1 MKRSHDQILTTHMGS
16 LPRGSRL
23 AGLLMAQHTGETVD
37 QQEIDGEVEK
47 AMGHVV
53 DKQIESGVNVGSDG
67 EMPRTSFMLYPQ
79 YRMKGFGGETSMRK
93 VPLDDENFPEWSK
106 LRQSFQR
113 RPMDASV
120 TPAVVGELEYDD
132 LTSVVNECAAFAQ
145 CLETRED
152 AFVEPFMT
160 AVSPGMVSTVY
171 ENKYY
176 DSHESYVF
184 AIAREMKKEYEYI
197 VAQGFVLQID
207 APDMGMERQRF
218 FRDCSLREFQNRVAL
233 HIAALNEALENVPAD
248 SVRLHCCWGNSDS
261 PHSEDVACPDVLPFF
276 YEAQVGAIC
285 LPFANPRHAHEID
298 ALKQTPL
305 PDSMNLV
312 PGVIETTNNYV
323 EHPEFVA
330 ERIERAVRAVGG
342 RERVIAGTDCGFGT
356 LAGDVFVSED
366 VVWAKLQSLREGAD
380 IASDRLKS

>member
-1 MKRSHDQILTTHMGS
+1 MKQSRERILVTHMGS
-16 LPRGSRL
+16 LPRVGRL
-23 AGLLMAQHTGETVD
+23 ADLLLAQHAGEPVD
-37 QQEIDGEVEK
+37 QREIDAEAEK
-47 AMGHVV
+47 AMAYVV
-53 DKQIESGVNVGSDG
+53 DRQIESGVDIGSDG

-106 LRQSFQR
+106 LRKSFQR

-120 TPAVVGELEYDD
+120 TPAVVGDLAYDD
-132 LTSVVNECAAFAQ
+132 LTGVANECTAFKK
-145 CLETRED
+145 CLETREG
-152 AFVEPFMT
+152 AFQEPFMT
-160 AVSPGMVSTVY
+160 AASPGMVSTVF

-218 FRDCSLREFQNRVAL
+218 FRDCSLKEFQDGVAL

-248 SVRLHCCWGNSDS
+248 RVRLHCCWGNSDS
-261 PHSEDVACPDVLPFF
+261 PHSQDVPCPDVLPFF
-276 YEAQVGAIC
+276 YEARVGALC

-305 PDSMNLV
+305 PASMILV

-323 EHPEFVA
+323 EHPKLVA
-330 ERIERAVRAVGG
+330 ERIGRAVRAVGD

-356 LAGDVFVSED
+356 LAGDVFVAED
-366 VVWAKLQSLREGAD
+366 VVWAKLRSLREGAE
-380 IASDRLKS
+380 IASDRLGS